1 MLITGEHLVV
11 WGVEFALMIDEAVKN
26 KESDKG
32 GRSVTRVLFVN
43 GSAVANHSAI
53 SVKVMKK
60 RIN

>member
-1 MLITGEHLVV
+1 
-11 WGVEFALMIDEAVKN
+11 MIDEAVKN